1 MESIRQLFMELLKN
15 FTKRMERN
23 IKLIYEKLQDLQN
36 EKLNKISL
44 GQMQLSFYIQK
55 QIYQV

>member
-1 MESIRQLFMELLKN
+1 
-15 FTKRMERN
+15 MERN

-36 EKLNKISL
+36 EKSNKISL

-55 QIYQV
+55 QTYQV

>member
-36 EKLNKISL
+36 EKSNKISL

>member
-1 MESIRQLFMELLKN
+1 MESIHQLFMELLKN
-15 FTKRMERN
+15 FTKRMEQT
-23 IKLIYEKLQDLQN
+23 IKLICEKLQDLQN
-36 EKLNKISL
+36 ERLNKISL

>member
-1 MESIRQLFMELLKN
+1 
-15 FTKRMERN
+15 MERT
-23 IKLIYEKLQDLQN
+23 IKLICEKLQDLQN